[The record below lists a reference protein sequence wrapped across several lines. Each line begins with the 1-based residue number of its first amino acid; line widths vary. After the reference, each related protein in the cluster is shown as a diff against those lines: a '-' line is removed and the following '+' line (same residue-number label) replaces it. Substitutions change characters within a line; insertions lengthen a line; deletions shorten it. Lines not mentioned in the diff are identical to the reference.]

1 MAVTTRLELK
11 EYCLRKLGKPVINI
25 NVDDTQVEDRVDE
38 ALETFQEKHYD
49 ATERD
54 WVYYELT
61 QTDLDNG
68 WVAIPDDILVVIGL
82 LPFSEIAAQAD
93 LFSYQYQLALKELSP
108 WRPLNQ
114 LDYYMKVTNYE
125 SINDMTSVT
134 PTFDFSKHAG
144 KLKIF
149 EDLKKLGVGYK
160 LAVHVQRIIDP
171 AQVPK
176 IYNDKWLKEFTTAL
190 VKRQWGENLKKMS
203 GITLLGG
210 VELNGQQIFD
220 EAMDE
225 IAKLEENLEE
235 TYMLPNDFIV
245 G

>member
-82 LPFSEIAAQAD
+82 LPFSEIATQAD